1 MTIEE
6 TRKIVLSFFENDR
19 KALIH
24 NYDKKLIFNGHS
36 FQIRPDDAFYF
47 PNKVIIVE
55 YENNLRPVE
64 SISKYFWLFTKTEW
78 RKEKLKIYLLLT
90 INNSRL
96 ENNYKIR
103 TESIQILG
111 DELKKQYPDLFDF
124 SFLNY
129 SDLNKDKLVSEL
141 TKMTNK

>member
-6 TRKIVLSFFENDR
+6 TRKIVLSFFENER
-19 KALIH
+19 TYLLH
-24 NYDKKLIFNGHS
+24 NYDKELISNGHS

-47 PNKVIIVE
+47 PSKLIIVE

-64 SISKYFWLFTKTEW
+64 SISKYFWLFKKTEW
-78 RKEKLKIYLLLT
+78 LKEKLKIYLLLT
-90 INNSRL
+90 INNSRV
-96 ENNYKIR
+96 ENNYKLR

-111 DELKKQYPDLFDF
+111 NDLKKQYPSLFDF
-124 SFLNY
+124 YFLNH
-129 SDLNKDKLVSEL
+129 SELNKDKLISAL